1 MTYQKHKTGIATIK
15 KCAISSIYLH
25 HKWKSLSISISFKPW
40 SSYHVRFSEIYSPY
54 FNHFPLIAHCRLWDS
69 FHRKRATRPSQLQ
82 ATSYRSFR
90 PPCIL
95 VLGCCWYGL
104 LSLGQF
110 CLPQRYRSCPPTPSL
125 KLFSSGRR
133 VFNWWSWVSASIQ
146 KQILRKT
153 SILVEIL

>member
-82 ATSYRSFR
+82 ATSYQSFW
-90 PPCIL
+90 PPCLL
-95 VLGCCWYGL
+95 VLGCYWYGL
-104 LSLGQF
+104 LLLGW
-110 CLPQRYRSCPPTPSL
+110 CSLPQRHRSCPPTPSQ
-125 KLFSSGRR
+125 KLFSCGRR
-133 VFNWWSWVSASIQ
+133 VFNWWWPMGCSIRSLLEV
-146 KQILRKT
+146 QIWW
-153 SILVEIL
+153 